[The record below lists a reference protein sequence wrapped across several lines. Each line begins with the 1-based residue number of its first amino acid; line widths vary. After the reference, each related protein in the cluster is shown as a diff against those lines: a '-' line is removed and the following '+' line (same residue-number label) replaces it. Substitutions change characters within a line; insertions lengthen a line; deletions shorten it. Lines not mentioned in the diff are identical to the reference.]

1 MSRSQPTP
9 RILGASPLLRAALA
23 AAERVAPTA
32 ANVVLH
38 GESGTGK
45 ELFARH
51 LHAHRGRRGV
61 FIALNCAAL
70 PDALAESQLFG
81 HRRGAFTGASEAQPG
96 FLVSADGG
104 TLFLDEVGELPTT
117 VQAKLLRVLQERT
130 VVAVGDTRE
139 RPVDLRVVAA
149 SHRDLRQLVAAG
161 RFREDLFHRLARFE
175 LALPPLR
182 ERDRDAVLIARS
194 LLAAGIDG
202 LPPKRLARRAEAAL
216 LACPW
221 PGNVRE
227 LSNVLFRAALLSSGR
242 VVTEQGVA
250 AALGAALGPVEASPE
265 QRVLDAVREA
275 GQVSST
281 ELARV
286 LSLAPSTAKR
296 LLQAQVE
303 EGALVRTGRA
313 RSTRYRLA
321 LPGSVA
327 LDERE
332 TIALDLVDRQGRVT
346 RQELVVAA
354 SLAARTAGRVLSGLV
369 ERGLLVPDGRR
380 GKSAGYQRPPAP
392 DEAA

>member
-1 MSRSQPTP
+1 MSRSQPTR
-9 RILGASPLLRAALA
+9 RILGTSPMLRAALA

-51 LHAHRGRRGV
+51 IHTHSGRRGAFV
-61 FIALNCAAL
+61 ALNCAAL
-70 PDALAESQLFG
+70 PDALVESQLFG

-104 TLFLDEVGELPTT
+104 TLFLDEVGELPVT

-139 RPVDLRVVAA
+139 RRVDLRVVAA
-149 SHRDLRQLVAAG
+149 SHRDLRQLIAGG

-175 LALPPLR
+175 LSLPPLR

-194 LLAAGIDG
+194 LLTAGIDG
-202 LPPKRLARRAEAAL
+202 LPPRRLARRAEAAL

-227 LSNVLFRAALLSSGR
+227 LSNVLFRAALLSTGG
-242 VVTEQGVA
+242 VVTEADVA
-250 AALGAALGPVEASPE
+250 AALGAPMDPVETPLE
-265 QRVLDAVREA
+265 ERILDLIGES
-275 GQVSST
+275 GQASST
-281 ELARV
+281 EMAR
-286 LSLAPSTAKR
+286 SLAVPVSSVKR
-296 LLQAQVE
+296 LLRGHVDQGRVE
-303 EGALVRTGRA
+303 RTGRA

-321 LPGSVA
+321 LPGTVA

-332 TIALDLVDRQGRVT
+332 TIALDLADRQGRVT
-346 RQELVVAA
+346 RHELVAA
-354 SLAARTAGRVLSGLV
+354 ATLPARTAGRVLSGLV
-369 ERGLLVPDGRR
+369 ERGLLAPDGRR
-380 GKSAGYQRPPAP
+380 GKSAGYVRP
-392 DEAA
+392 EAEDAEA